1 MPVKVIPS
9 GTRYGRL
16 TTTGK
21 YELRKGNACFECICD
36 CGSLV
41 WKRGK
46 DLRYGNVKS
55 CGCLQKDTARKKA
68 KHGMYNTRIYKT
80 YNAMKE
86 RCYNEKCSSYYLYGK
101 RGISICDEWL
111 GEKGFVNFYNWA
123 TQNGYKDNLTI
134 DRIDS
139 NGNYEPLNC
148 RWADYKTQSN
158 NTRRNHYITHN
169 GKTQTM
175 AQWANELGI
184 SYQALNSRINIS
196 KMSIE
201 DAFRTEKMNNH
212 TRGAEIVRKTEA
224 FGEKKYLYEWANE
237 NGLNPSTISSRVN
250 KGMSI
255 EDAIST
261 RKMQKLPQSQL
272 EKMFEDYYNGDP
284 EDSICKKYGISRASL
299 CRYRKRYGKPKRDNK
314 FSYETRR
321 VRHGY

>member
-1 MPVKVIPS
+1 
-9 GTRYGRL
+9 
-16 TTTGK
+16 
-21 YELRKGNACFECICD
+21 
-36 CGSLV
+36 
-41 WKRGK
+41 
-46 DLRYGNVKS
+46 
-55 CGCLQKDTARKKA
+55 
-68 KHGMYNTRIYKT
+68 MYKTKIYKAHS
-80 YNAMKE
+80 AMKD
-86 RCYNEKCSSYYLYGK
+86 RCKNPSNKKYAIYGG
-101 RGISICDEWL
+101 RGIKVCDEWL
-111 GEKGFVNFYNWA
+111 GENGFINFYNWSMK
-123 TQNGYKDNLTI
+123 NGYADGLSI
-134 DRIDS
+134 DRIDP
-139 NGNYEPLNC
+139 NGNYEPSNC
-148 RWADYKTQSN
+148 RWTDYKTQSN
-158 NTRRNHYITHN
+158 NTSRNRYITYN

-175 AQWANELGI
+175 AQWADELGI
-184 SYQALNSRINIS
+184 SYQTLNSRINTS

-212 TRGAEIVRKTEA
+212 TRGAEIVHKTEA
-224 FGEKKYLYEWANE
+224 FGEEKYLYEWAE
-237 NGLNPSTISSRVN
+237 EKGINPSTISSRVN